1 MICQI
6 CGKELE
12 DGLQFCDTCGAPVSQ
27 NENADRRNDAQGITE
42 KIVKKTDENQ
52 APKEQEPKEQM
63 PADNKPK
70 KKNKALPFIIG
81 GGATVLLL
89 LFAVIGAA
97 LFFTF
102 GANRSQ
108 LQAYEKYYKAYNDMD
123 DSGMLSVMI
132 PRQAIS
138 TVEDELVKNGTDVG
152 SLVDS
157 LGANCPMTDVV
168 IISET
173 EVDSI
178 TESKMEEL
186 TRNYSLDI
194 TWDEM
199 EIIEIQREDSSLFTD
214 ILLTYRI
221 GRKWYVLPGALEYVE
236 ISQQNADTC
245 NANDIRTAICIAL
258 GNEDIYNAMKPYFN
272 TYISLNDEYPYL
284 PESFVNEIRNY
295 VDLEKRP
302 EYARNGANA
311 FSFVIDDNGLPTVYA
326 SSDVRLDEWELY
338 PNVSEKYFTGERT
351 EQPVDGL
358 ASIYAPDY
366 GFLKLQSADSPVL
379 GYWQGDSA
387 GMYIGYNTSVSDEG
401 FIIYL
406 VVNDDSGVHIYNPI
420 SSEKITGGMGHIVY
434 SGSSDSGSFVWS
446 DENTV
451 VANVTYG
458 YRGDSVT
465 QTVTLTRQEMNLA
478 DIKSFEGAWKTG
490 ADYAEFVGQEA
501 VNYEIDCSNG
511 CHAYRIDTDG
521 NREEL
526 CSHSSESGAK
536 GTTIMLY
543 DGFDTLHYVEPTGFY
558 EDSMMSYDYTM
569 FNFMDGNED
578 IIEFGSGHV
587 GGAGGR
593 GWLLYRVGS
602 EAEIAQKALLKYKEY
617 IDENSKDFKG
627 VELVYL
633 DGDRIPECVVR
644 HSPFGQDAAYV
655 LTYNKE
661 QDQIVALTDSM
672 TGSRVTVKSGTNE
685 FCFHYNGSML
695 GLMGERYY
703 VLENGEFVK
712 KGEAHCMESVA
723 TSGNEYYVDGNKVSK
738 DDYDAFRNKFGSYD
752 VEIKCEATTVANA
765 YQRLLGQ

>member
-1 MICQI
+1 MICRI

-12 DGLQFCDTCGAPVSQ
+12 DGLQFCDACGAPISQ
-27 NENADRRNDAQGITE
+27 ESDM
-42 KIVKKTDENQ
+42 KTAEPIPEAGNTQ
-52 APKEQEPKEQM
+52 EQVAEPG
-63 PADNKPK
+63 K
-70 KKNKALPFIIG
+70 KKKKLLPFIIIG
-81 GGATVLLL
+81 GVALLL
-89 LFAVIGAA
+89 AFLIIVAVI
-97 LFFTF
+97 LFLIF
-102 GANRSQ
+102 GSGRDQ
-108 LQAYEKYYKAYNDMD
+108 MKAYKTYSNAYYAQKEHEMMTAVLPNKMV
-123 DSGMLSVMI
+123 S
-132 PRQAIS
+132 Q
-138 TVEDELVKNGTDVG
+138 VEKELLQNNADAYYV
-152 SLVDS
+152 LQS
-157 LGANCPMTDVV
+157 LGAVEPVQDPV
-168 IISET
+168 IAHST
-173 EVDSI
+173 SVDLDI
-178 TESKMEEL
+178 QEKIIDL
-186 TRNYSLDI
+186 TYTYQLDI

-199 EIIEIQREDSSLFTD
+199 ELIVVESESDPGMRDQLIA
-214 ILLTYRI
+214 YRV
-221 GRKWYVLPGALEYVE
+221 GKKWYVIPGILEYVAV
-236 ISQQNADTC
+236 SQQNADL
-245 NANDIRTAICIAL
+245 AQADDIRTAISIAL
-258 GNEDIYNAMKPYFN
+258 ASETIYNDMKPYFN
-272 TYISLNDEYPYL
+272 TNISLTDEYPYL

-302 EYARNGANA
+302 EYARNGANS

-338 PNVSEKYFTGERT
+338 PNVSEKYFTGEKT
-351 EQPVDGL
+351 EQPVDGI

-420 SSEKITGGMGHIVY
+420 SSEQITGGMGHIVY
-434 SGSSDSGSFVWS
+434 SGSSDSGSFAWP

-490 ADYAEFVGQEA
+490 ADYAEFMGSEA

-569 FNFMDGNED
+569 FNFVDGNED

-617 IDENSKDFKG
+617 IDENSKDFMG

-661 QDQIVALTDSM
+661 QDQLVALTDSM
-672 TGSRVTVKSGTNE
+672 TGSRVTVKRGTNE
-685 FCFHYNGSML
+685 FCFYYNGRML

-712 KGEAHCMESVA
+712 KGEAHCMESAA
-723 TSGNEYYVDGNKVSK
+723 TSENEYYVDGNKVSK